1 MTIISQK
8 LTLEKD
14 GISGY
19 LAYPK
24 RKQCGPAILWIHHN
38 HGVTDNLKQEAY
50 EYAEMG
56 YTAFV
61 PNLYNLLG
69 HPGSHHL
76 GQGQDIQK
84 ITGDDKFIEVIKTG
98 WDYLAAR
105 EGVDPQRIGV
115 IGYCM
120 GGRLGIPFL
129 STYPQAR
136 AFVAFYPSIKDEPE
150 TEIRPRHAFTV
161 AREIRC
167 PTMVV
172 FGGKDHIS
180 TNEVQ
185 LKLWQSFI
193 ASGQP
198 LEWHYYSWGLHGFI
212 APVSEGYQPQLAR
225 RVRPL
230 AVDFLDRHLKS
241 YD

>member
-24 RKQCGPAILWIHHN
+24 RSERGPAILWIHHN

-50 EYAEMG
+50 DYAEMG

-61 PNLYNLLG
+61 PNLYHLLG
-69 HPGSHHL
+69 YPGSHHL

-84 ITGDDKFIEVIKTG
+84 VTSDDKFAQVIRTG
-98 WDYLAAR
+98 WDFLAAR
-105 EGVDPQRIGV
+105 DDVDPQRIGV

-129 STYPQAR
+129 AANPKAR

-150 TEIRPRHAFTV
+150 TNIRPRHAFTV
-161 AREIRC
+161 AREIQC
-167 PTMVV
+167 PSMVV

-193 ASGQP
+193 ANGQP

-212 APVSEGYQPQLAR
+212 APVSEGYQPHLAR
-225 RVRPL
+225 RVRSL

-241 YD
+241 DS

>member
-1 MTIISQK
+1 MTLISQK
-8 LTLEKD
+8 LTPEKD

-24 RKQCGPAILWIHHN
+24 RKQRGPAILWIHHN

-61 PNLYNLLG
+61 PNLYHLLG

-105 EGVDPQRIGV
+105 EDVDPQRIGV

-136 AFVAFYPSIKDEPE
+136 AFVAFYPSIKDELE

-241 YD
+241 GD